1 MLLDALFLVS
11 AFSAFSALS
20 LASWIL
26 QLALAISRA
35 TASEVEIYVSEAS
48 RIEFG

>member
-26 QLALAISRA
+26 LLALAISRA
-35 TASEVEIYVSEAS
+35 TVVKSKSMLVKL
-48 RIEFG
+48 RG